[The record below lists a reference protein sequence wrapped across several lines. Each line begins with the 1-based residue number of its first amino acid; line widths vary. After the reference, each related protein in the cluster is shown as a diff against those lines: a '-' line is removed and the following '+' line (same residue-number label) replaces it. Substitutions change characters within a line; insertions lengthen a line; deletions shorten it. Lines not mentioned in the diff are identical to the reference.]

1 MIRRHRASLTAAAVA
16 VALVA
21 LSACGGAGGGVGP
34 VSTASA
40 PTTGVL
46 KLGLNADPGQP
57 LDPDVY
63 YAGNGLALTTNLYEG
78 LVQYSDGSDT
88 TIVPD
93 LATSWSVN
101 ANNTVFTFHLR
112 HGVTFHDGT
121 PFTSAAV
128 QVDFER
134 RLAVNG
140 GPAYMA
146 EGVKSFATPNKYT
159 SVITLDKPNSA
170 FLDELA
176 SPYGVRMV
184 SPTGLAKYA
193 GSNHAQTY
201 LTTHDLGTG
210 PYTLTEAKVD
220 SEYVMK
226 AYPGYW
232 GPKPTFKEIDFTVY
246 TNTSALQ
253 LALNNGAIDAVIS
266 ALPSSALG
274 AYEHQ
279 TKLKVYRLPTMQ
291 VGVLYMNPHRSFL
304 ATAAARKA
312 MFESVNWKSVIQ
324 EVIPNTDTLATG
336 AYSDG
341 ALPAGEALPDITYD
355 PSLLAK
361 YVATLPKGTT
371 VTLGYQVGDDD
382 DAHIDNLIAAQL
394 DALGLKATVT
404 GYQTSVIFGTWFGH
418 PQDAPDL
425 MVQSTTWPDA
435 DSPYLYGHVF
445 WDPTGGLNFMDCSS
459 ATATKD
465 LAAGLQTG
473 SDADYVAAAK
483 AIQAAECTP
492 IFAYASDFVIA
503 QPWLA
508 GVAAAHSPAEPYTLA
523 FDKLTIAAS

>member
-1 MIRRHRASLTAAAVA
+1 MITRLRPSLAVAAAAVA
-16 VALVA
+16 AVALA
-21 LSACGGAGGGVGP
+21 ACGSGSSGNVGP
-34 VSTASA
+34 VSTATA
-40 PTTGVL
+40 PTNGVL
-46 KLGLNADPGQP
+46 KLGFNADPGQP
-57 LDPDVY
+57 PDPDVY

-88 TIVPD
+88 TVVPD

-101 ANNTVFTFHLR
+101 KSNTVFTFHLR

-146 EGVKSFATPNKYT
+146 MGVKSFATPDKYT

-176 SPYGVRMV
+176 SPYGVRMI

-201 LTTHDLGTG
+201 LATHDLGTG
-210 PYTLTEAKVD
+210 PYTLAEAKVD
-220 SEYVMK
+220 SRYVLK

-232 GPKPTFKEIDFTVY
+232 GPKPVFKEIDFTVY
-246 TNTSALQ
+246 TNSSALQ

-291 VGVLYMNPHRSFL
+291 VGVLYMNPHKSFL
-304 ATAAARKA
+304 ATPAARKA
-312 MFESVNWKSVIQ
+312 MFESVDWKSVIQ

-341 ALPAGEALPDITYD
+341 ALPAGAAPADITYD
-355 PSLLAK
+355 PSLLSK
-361 YVATLPKGTT
+361 YVATLPKGTA

-382 DAHIDNLIAAQL
+382 DAHIDDLIAAQL

-425 MVQSTTWPDA
+425 MVASSTWPDA

-459 ATATKD
+459 AAATSD

-473 SDADYVAAAK
+473 SQADYVAAAK
-483 AIQAAECTP
+483 AIQADECTP

-508 GVAAAHSPAEPYTLA
+508 GVAAAHSPGEPYTLD
-523 FDKLTIAAS
+523 FDKLSIAS

>member
-1 MIRRHRASLTAAAVA
+1 MTRRLRTSLAAASA
-16 VALVA
+16 AAALVS
-21 LSACGGAGGGVGP
+21 LSACASGSGGGVGP

-46 KLGLNADPGQP
+46 KLGFNSDPGQP
-57 LDPDVY
+57 PDPDIY

-78 LVQYSDGSDT
+78 LVQYSDGSGT
-88 TIVPD
+88 RIVPD
-93 LATSWSVN
+93 LATTWSVN

-121 PFTSAAV
+121 PLTSAAV
-128 QVDFER
+128 QADFER

-146 EGVKSFATPNKYT
+146 TGVKSFATPDKYT

-176 SPYGVRMV
+176 SPYGVRMI

-193 GSNHAQTY
+193 GKDHARTY

-220 SEYVMK
+220 TRYVLT
-226 AYPGYW
+226 AYQGYW
-232 GPKPTFKEIDFTVY
+232 GPKPRFKEADFTVY
-246 TNTSALQ
+246 TDTSAMQ
-253 LALNNGAIDAVIS
+253 LALNNGALDAVIS

-291 VGVLYMNPHRSFL
+291 VGVLYMNPHKSFL
-304 ATAAARKA
+304 ATPAARKA
-312 MFESVNWKSVIQ
+312 MFESVDWKSVIG

-336 AYSDG
+336 AYSNG
-341 ALPAGEALPDITYD
+341 ALPAGAAASGITYD
-355 PSLLAK
+355 PSLLSK
-361 YVATLPKGTT
+361 YVATLKKGTT
-371 VTLGYQVGDDD
+371 VTLGYQVGNDD

-418 PQDAPDL
+418 PDKAPDL
-425 MVQSTTWPDA
+425 MTASSTWPDA

-445 WDPTGGLNFMDCSS
+445 WDPSGGLNFMDCSS
-459 ATATKD
+459 TATTND
-465 LAAGLQTG
+465 LASGLQTG
-473 SDADYVAAAK
+473 SQADYVAAAK

-508 GVAAAHSPAEPYTLA
+508 GISAAHSPGEPYTLA
-523 FDKLTIAAS
+523 FDKLTIAP

>member
-1 MIRRHRASLTAAAVA
+1 MIRRLRGSLAAAAAAVA
-16 VALVA
+16 AAGLT
-21 LSACGGAGGGVGP
+21 ACAAGAGGVGP
-34 VSTASA
+34 VSSA
-40 PTTGVL
+40 PAPTNGVL
-46 KLGLNADPGQP
+46 KLGFNADPGQP
-57 LDPDVY
+57 PDPDVY

-78 LVQYSDGSDT
+78 LVKYSDGSAT

-93 LATSWSVN
+93 LATSWS
-101 ANNTVFTFHLR
+101 ANPTHTVFTFHLR

-128 QVDFER
+128 QADFER

-146 EGVKSFATPNKYT
+146 MGVKSFAAPDKYT

-176 SPYGVRMV
+176 SPYGVRMI

-193 GSNHAQTY
+193 GKDHAQSY

-210 PYTLTEAKVD
+210 PYTLTVAKAD
-220 SEYVMK
+220 SRYVMK

-232 GPKPTFKEIDFTVY
+232 GGKPTFTEVDFTVY
-246 TNTSALQ
+246 TDTSAMQ
-253 LALNNGAIDAVIS
+253 LALNNGALDAVIS

-274 AYEHQ
+274 AYEKQ

-291 VGVLYMNPHRSFL
+291 VGVLYMNSHKSFL

-312 MFESVNWKSVIQ
+312 MFEAVDWKSVIK
-324 EVIPNTDTLATG
+324 EVIPNTDRLATG

-341 ALPAGEALPDITYD
+341 ALPASAAPADITYD
-355 PSLLAK
+355 PSLLSA
-361 YVATLPKGTT
+361 YVAKLPKGTT

-394 DALGLKATVT
+394 DALGLKATVA

-418 PQDAPDL
+418 PEKAPDL
-425 MVQSTTWPDA
+425 MVASSTWPDA
-435 DSPYLYGHVF
+435 DNPYLYGHVF
-445 WDPTGGLNFMDCSS
+445 WDPDGGLNFMGCSS
-459 ATATKD
+459 AGATSE

-473 SDADYVAAAK
+473 SQADYAAAAH
-483 AIQAAECTP
+483 AIEAAMCTP

-503 QPWLA
+503 QPWLS
-508 GVAAAHSPAEPYTLA
+508 GVAAAHSGGEPYTLA
-523 FDKLTIAAS
+523 FNKLTTAP